1 MLKVLCK
8 AADYTKREES
18 TIYKSE
24 HHNMLN
30 KMSAVRIFFTLSAGN
45 IDFKI
50 KFIATHLSVHNI
62 LSDKET
68 FLYFDRLY
76 TTRYGK

>member
-1 MLKVLCK
+1 
-8 AADYTKREES
+8 
-18 TIYKSE
+18 
-24 HHNMLN
+24 MLN

-50 KFIATHLSVHNI
+50 KFTATHLSVHNI

-68 FLYFDRLY
+68 FLYFDII
-76 TTRYGK
+76 THIQAIVKPKTIKNSI